1 MVKNFLFIVAAVALL
16 APTGASATPAFKI
29 VAGNSCAASTT
40 TQTVS
45 PGGSGVFS
53 VCALN
58 DNASPNDYVCNATY
72 PLVTTDATS
81 AAALIQVTAVSRTAP
96 FVTDLANTPLPST
109 LSATAVGFSNGVVT
123 NVPATGQS
131 SATYQKFGELT
142 LFVPSNVAAG
152 TTLNFGLGLNRRI
165 GIRNAAVTDCNDL
178 DNSTVSTAVA
188 DAPFS
193 IQVPAAATNVTF
205 SRSPVSLTFAE
216 GGAAQTVAVSCTG
229 TIGTPSPVTLGVAS
243 SNTSYF
249 TVSPAS
255 LSFTDCSTPQN
266 VTVTP
271 RAADA
276 GSNPTQTGTVNFT
289 NTTTG
294 GTVTAPASVAV
305 TVTDNQAPATY
316 TITKSTATVTEG
328 SATTDTIVVTC
339 NGAFVAPATS
349 GSVAYNIATL
359 TNPGDITTPALTGT
373 LNFAACGGATQTLT
387 VTARPN
393 DALLQGTH
401 TGNVTISTPV
411 GGTLGATTS
420 GTITVL
426 DSTVAVN
433 AVAGSTGSATSM
445 TITEGGIARFSVA
458 CPTLTAAQTV
468 NYSITPATP
477 ATGDTFVGG
486 GATGTVTCPAAA
498 ASLVP
503 IPTTVQT
510 IDDTVIGNSRVY
522 SVTISLSGNS
532 TGVVIGNA
540 SAQVLVQDNDQA
552 VVVPTMGAAGLGL
565 MSLMLAGLA
574 ALQRRRRG

>member
-1 MVKNFLFIVAAVALL
+1 M
-16 APTGASATPAFKI
+16 
-29 VAGNSCAASTT
+29 
-40 TQTVS
+40 
-45 PGGSGVFS
+45 
-53 VCALN
+53 
-58 DNASPNDYVCNATY
+58 
-72 PLVTTDATS
+72 
-81 AAALIQVTAVSRTAP
+81 VSRTTVAP
-96 FVTDLANTPLPST
+96 FTNITDISTFPFVVNATPVALASAVPPSGVQAGGTGVDFKLAEVSLTIPSGLPA
-109 LSATAVGFSNGVVT
+109 ATTFNFQIDTAGDIQT
-123 NVPATGQS
+123 RDPAT
-131 SATYQKFGELT
+131 T
-142 LFVPSNVAAG
+142 N
-152 TTLNFGLGLNRRI
+152 
-165 GIRNAAVTDCNDL
+165 CNDL
-178 DNSTVSTAVA
+178 AGSQGSISTGTPTFALVTPAVA
-188 DAPFS
+188 TS
-193 IQVPAAATNVTF
+193 VTF
-205 SRSPVSLTFAE
+205 SRNPASLTFVE

-229 TIGTPSPVTLGVAS
+229 TIGTPTPVTLGVAS
-243 SNTSYF
+243 SNTAYF

-255 LSFTDCSTPQN
+255 LSFTSCSTPQN

-294 GTVTAPASVAV
+294 GTVTAPPSVAV
-305 TVTDNQAPATY
+305 TVTDNQAAATY

-349 GSVAYNIATL
+349 GSVNYSIATL

-393 DALLQGTH
+393 DAVLQGTR

-445 TITEGGIARFSVA
+445 TIIEGGIARFSVA

-522 SVTISLSGNS
+522 TVTISLSGNS
-532 TGVVIGNA
+532 TGVVVGNA

>member
-1 MVKNFLFIVAAVALL
+1 ME
-16 APTGASATPAFKI
+16 
-29 VAGNSCAASTT
+29 
-40 TQTVS
+40 
-45 PGGSGVFS
+45 
-53 VCALN
+53 
-58 DNASPNDYVCNATY
+58 
-72 PLVTTDATS
+72 
-81 AAALIQVTAVSRTAP
+81 
-96 FVTDLANTPLPST
+96 
-109 LSATAVGFSNGVVT
+109 
-123 NVPATGQS
+123 VPATT
-131 SATYQKFGELT
+131 ATFTFNKSL
-142 LFVPSNVAAG
+142 P
-152 TTLNFGLGLNRRI
+152 
-165 GIRNAAVTDCNDL
+165 
-178 DNSTVSTAVA
+178 
-188 DAPFS
+188 P
-193 IQVPAAATNVTF
+193 TNVTF
-205 SRSPVSLTFAE
+205 SRNPASLTFAE

-229 TIGTPSPVTLGVAS
+229 TIGTPTPVTLGVAS
-243 SNTSYF
+243 SNTAYF

-393 DALLQGTH
+393 DAVLQGTR

-445 TITEGGIARFSVA
+445 TITEGGIASFSVA

-532 TGVVIGNA
+532 TGVVVGNA
-540 SAQVLVQDNDQA
+540 SAQVLVQDNDQPL
-552 VVVPTMGAAGLGL
+552 VVPTMGAAGLGL